1 MAKDSELTD
10 DELEELL
17 FKQVNQQ
24 PAKCKMKH
32 APKFIKKDTALPE
45 DKL

>member
-1 MAKDSELTD
+1 MAEDNELTE

-17 FKQVNQQ
+17 AQQVKQQ

-32 APKFIKKDTALPE
+32 APMFIKKDTAPHE
-45 DKL
+45 EKS